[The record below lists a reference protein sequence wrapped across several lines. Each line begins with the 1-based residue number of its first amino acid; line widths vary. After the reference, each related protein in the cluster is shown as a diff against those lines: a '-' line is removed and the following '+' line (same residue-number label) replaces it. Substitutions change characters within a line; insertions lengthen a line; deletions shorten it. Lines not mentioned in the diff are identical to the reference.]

1 VLIGLEECHSRAL
14 PDTSGF
20 DPLEKMGLGDDVNLD
35 SIEMLAFPPSF
46 TLSTSTRAP
55 SVAISSTGV
64 GNAAG
69 APTRPSVSN
78 NASNQRSR
86 PALSTISLNPTK
98 ASGNADKSNALP
110 KSSEED
116 TTPTTTIVGSTPVIQ
131 PTIQPDMTLLATIP
145 TCSTSGGIATGDDG
159 NGGDGENETEV
170 DEPGTASPILGFP
183 SMFDLPPSPVLC
195 FDELPVSWFTSPEN
209 SGDNPVPAPAPA
221 PATSISASTASQGA
235 ITPNTPPGL
244 KRKQPLIANEAV
256 TASEEDNGRTLLA
269 NKRPRRLNTRGS
281 AMPPATTGTQARG
294 KGDAA
299 RKDVAGGMDV
309 ASAVT
314 KKAAAKEGVEKEQ
327 GSSSSPSPS
336 VVDPPWLTSA
346 LSMLGSEELGE
357 GWKSLI
363 QTWANF
369 ERKEDNCTPGVLG
382 STHRPAIVCDWIQRA
397 RSTSYR
403 PVIKSTSEFQ
413 ATFMKWWEGL
423 QPDWRLSTSGQII
436 TSNVSGDWGSLQ
448 RAGRNGILSVVA
460 ALFFWG
466 LALKEAPDADRAGWN
481 MASKDCLRVLNALIQ

>member
-1 VLIGLEECHSRAL
+1 
-14 PDTSGF
+14 
-20 DPLEKMGLGDDVNLD
+20 
-35 SIEMLAFPPSF
+35 
-46 TLSTSTRAP
+46 
-55 SVAISSTGV
+55 
-64 GNAAG
+64 
-69 APTRPSVSN
+69 
-78 NASNQRSR
+78 
-86 PALSTISLNPTK
+86 
-98 ASGNADKSNALP
+98 
-110 KSSEED
+110 
-116 TTPTTTIVGSTPVIQ
+116 
-131 PTIQPDMTLLATIP
+131 
-145 TCSTSGGIATGDDG
+145 
-159 NGGDGENETEV
+159 
-170 DEPGTASPILGFP
+170 
-183 SMFDLPPSPVLC
+183 
-195 FDELPVSWFTSPEN
+195 
-209 SGDNPVPAPAPA
+209 
-221 PATSISASTASQGA
+221 
-235 ITPNTPPGL
+235 
-244 KRKQPLIANEAV
+244 
-256 TASEEDNGRTLLA
+256 
-269 NKRPRRLNTRGS
+269 
-281 AMPPATTGTQARG
+281 MPPATTGTQARG

-327 GSSSSPSPS
+327 GSSSSTSPS

-346 LSMLGSEELGE
+346 LSMLGLEELGE

-382 STHRPAIVCDWIQRA
+382 STHRPAIVRDWIQRA

-481 MASKDCLRVLNALIQ
+481 MASEDCLRVLNALIQ